1 MTVIRSVQTKGLPAL
16 LPIYG
21 ECQNSFNAAL
31 ADRSLLKRVFDLPET
46 ISKNGKVRKCQ
57 IGDYYRILNPHVKK
71 YSPANVPNPS
81 WYLRIIMYNLICLR
95 DSLKWR
101 TAVFNCLK
109 ECGFDLN
116 APDLRTKLEAKNL
129 YPSQSFLSTLARS
142 RKKPDFPE
150 TAVFRMDYAYSDRQM
165 CTFDPDEMIF
175 RVMTTPRKQADQLGI
190 PAWSEF
196 KLILPAWIG
205 EQARGK
211 ICKPLFFMNKEGEFI
226 CQMAYHCEPESHPEF
241 QNVLGVDL
249 GRVKLYSASVLY
261 EDGTCSNEFVPS
273 KELDRLTDK
282 LDRLQIQI
290 DCTYSKL
297 KRCEAYRNTDEKSL
311 LRQQARKDNYYY
323 ARKKR
328 TRIKEKMAW
337 LAAEEI
343 VQTAVKHQ
351 CKEIHIEQLRWINNK
366 GGKWD
371 YSQIQKRI
379 ADIAELHGIEVVK
392 VSCSNSSKTHPE
404 TQEIGIPSGR
414 NILFKDGTKAD
425 RDQLAGLNLALRSKK
440 GEVRQAKLAERKTE
454 KVRRSQSRRLSNR
467 RKKETLCQAS
477 GTSYKT
483 ERRTGK
489 IALFS
494 SRKAGFPALAFI
506 QSKGCYDGCYID
518 WNLLPIR
525 YSDGHFR
532 HRQSICDNL

>member
-1 MTVIRSVQTKGLPAL
+1 MNVTRSVQTKGLPAL
-16 LPIYG
+16 LPIYY
-21 ECQNSFNAAL
+21 ECQKSFNAAL
-31 ADRSLLKRVFDLPET
+31 ADRALIKKVFDLPET

-57 IGDYYRILNPHVKK
+57 IGDYYKILNPYVKK
-71 YSPANVPNPS
+71 YSPANVPNPA
-81 WYLRIIMYNLICLR
+81 WYLRMIMYNLICLR

-101 TAVFNCLK
+101 IAVFNCLE

-116 APDLRTKLEAKNL
+116 SPDLRTMLEAMGL
-129 YPSQSFLSTLARS
+129 YPSHSFLSNLARS
-142 RKKPDFPE
+142 RRKPDFPE
-150 TAVFRMDYAYSDRQM
+150 TAVFRMDYGYSDRQM

-196 KLILPAWIG
+196 KLFLPAYIR

-211 ICKPLFFMNKEGEFI
+211 ICKPLFFVNKEGEFI
-226 CQMAYHCEPESHPEF
+226 CQMAYHCESESHPEF

-249 GRVKLYSASVLY
+249 GRVKLYSATALY
-261 EDGTCSNEFVPS
+261 EDGTCSDEFVPS
-273 KELDRLTDK
+273 KELNRLAEK
-282 LDRLQIQI
+282 LDRLQMQI
-290 DCTYSKL
+290 DCNYSKL

-311 LRQQARKDNYYY
+311 QRQQAREDNYFY

-343 VQTAVKHQ
+343 VQTAMQQQ

-371 YSQIQKRI
+371 YSQVQQRI
-379 ADIAELHGIEVVK
+379 AEIAELHGIEVVK
-392 VSCSNSSKTHPE
+392 VSCKDSSTTHPE
-404 TQEIGIPSGR
+404 TQEIGTPSGR
-414 NILFKDGTKAD
+414 NILFKDGTKVD
-425 RDQLAGLNLALRSKK
+425 RDQLAGLNLALRSEK
-440 GEVRQAKLAERKTE
+440 GEVRQAKLEERKAK
-454 KVRRSQSRRLSNR
+454 KVRRSQSRRFSNR
-467 RKKETLCQAS
+467 RRKEALCKAA

-483 ERRTGK
+483 ERRTGQ

-506 QSKGCYDGCYID
+506 QSKGCYDGRYTD
-518 WNLLPIR
+518 WNLLPVR
-525 YSDGHFR
+525 YFEGHFR
-532 HRQSICDNL
+532 HGQSICDNL